1 MKVKD
6 VQHGKT
12 TRKSFARINEI
23 LEMPNLIEVQK
34 KSYQWFLDEGLVTA
48 SLKIHTLTVNY
59 QNITKYSQ
67 KQVFIN
73 WYWQNLQT
81 ANRLT

>member
-1 MKVKD
+1 M
-6 VQHGKT
+6 
-12 TRKSFARINEI
+12 
-23 LEMPNLIEVQK
+23 
-34 KSYQWFLDEGLVTA
+34 VTA